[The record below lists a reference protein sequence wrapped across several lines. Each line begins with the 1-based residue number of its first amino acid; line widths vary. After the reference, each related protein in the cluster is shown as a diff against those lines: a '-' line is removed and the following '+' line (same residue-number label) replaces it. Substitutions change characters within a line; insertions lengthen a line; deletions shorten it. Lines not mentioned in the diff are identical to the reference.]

1 MSIIRNSSI
10 VVAVGLALAL
20 SACGKKEEVPAPVVA
35 PAPTPAP
42 VVSAPVAPPAPAGVS
57 FVGLTLGNAVDAS
70 NNVAAPAASFAK
82 TDTIYASVATNGAA
96 PSAALVARWTFG
108 EGQLVD
114 ESSQTIAPTG
124 AAVTTFHIAKPD
136 GWPVGKYN
144 VAITIDGQP
153 AASQSFDV
161 Q

>member
-1 MSIIRNSSI
+1 MIRNSSI
-10 VVAVGLALAL
+10 VAAIGLALAL

-35 PAPTPAP
+35 PAPAP
-42 VVSAPVAPPAPAGVS
+42 VVTAPVAPPAPAGVS
-57 FVGLTLGNAVDAS
+57 FVGLTLGNSVDAS
-70 NNVAAPAASFAK
+70 GNVAAPAAAFAK

-96 PSAALVARWTFG
+96 PSAAIVARWTFG

-124 AAVTTFHIAKPD
+124 SAVTTFHIAKPD
-136 GWPVGKYN
+136 GWPAGKYN

-153 AASQSFDV
+153 AASQGFDV